1 MARARGQAN
10 TLQFCPGA
18 PKWVVQPGQF
28 HRHRHIFQR
37 RHGRQQVKCLQDD
50 ANPAPPG
57 AGQRIF
63 IALTKINAINDN
75 LTTAC
80 TL

>member
-1 MARARGQAN
+1 
-10 TLQFCPGA
+10 
-18 PKWVVQPGQF
+18 
-28 HRHRHIFQR
+28 
-37 RHGRQQVKCLQDD
+37 VKCLQDD

-75 LTTAC
+75 LTAAC